1 MNSSNLIG
9 MAIKIVV
16 YALIA
21 FFLPALA
28 LVYLVF
34 GIIDI
39 ARHRNI
45 DGALLKSYFFGNG
58 VLTWLLTPFNLFTDL
73 ISSGRNPVMWRPH
86 DFSGE
91 HRREIEDLLKAFDD
105 NKETIISEIGRQMEG
120 KKRGM
125 VFFKWYDRPGDQS
138 IPDFNREWKYIKT
151 IGVSVFNAKEATR
164 LHYGPVRVTVRL
176 LYNLNPRRS
185 DNIFLEVDGVKY
197 YWHDDPLIIFDDTVN
212 HRSINGEDW
221 QRFVAFV
228 DVLRPSRFTALQNA
242 LVGAVAAFQKVNG
255 IFYTNWTQM
264 KLKGNKPA
272 TAERDAA

>member
-1 MNSSNLIG
+1 MNSSNVAG
-9 MAIKIVV
+9 MAVKILV

-21 FFLPALA
+21 WLLPVLA
-28 LVYLVF
+28 LVYLLF
-34 GIIDI
+34 GIIDVG
-39 ARHRNI
+39 RHKNI

-58 VLTWLLTPFNLFTDL
+58 VLTWLLTSFNLLTDL
-73 ISSGRNPVMWRPH
+73 ISGRNPVMWRPE

-91 HRREIEDLLKAFDD
+91 HRKEIEDLLKAFDD
-105 NKETIISEIGRQMEG
+105 NKKTIMSEIGRQMEG

-125 VFFKWYDRPGDQS
+125 VFFKWYDKPGDRS

-176 LYNLNPRRS
+176 LYNLNPRKS
-185 DNIFLEVDGVKY
+185 DNIFLEVDGKKY
-197 YWHDDPLIIFDDTVN
+197 FWHDDPLIIFDDTVN

-221 QRFVAFV
+221 PRFVAFV

-242 LVGAVAAFQKVNG
+242 MVATVAAFQKVNG

-264 KLKGNKPA
+264 KLKGGKPGA
-272 TAERDAA
+272 AAEGDAA

>member
-1 MNSSNLIG
+1 MNSSKTIG
-9 MAIKIVV
+9 MVVKIAF

-21 FFLPALA
+21 YFLPVLA
-28 LVYLVF
+28 LVFLVF
-34 GIIDI
+34 GIIDV
-39 ARHRNI
+39 ARHKNI
-45 DGALLKSYFFGNG
+45 NGALLKSYFLGNG

-73 ISSGRNPVMWRPH
+73 ISSGRNPVMWRPE

-91 HRREIEDLLKAFDD
+91 HRKEIDDLLKAFDD
-105 NKETIISEIGRQMEG
+105 NKETIISEIGKQMEG

-125 VFFKWYDRPGDQS
+125 VFFKWYDKPGDES
-138 IPDFNREWKYIKT
+138 IADFNREWKYIKT

-176 LYNLNPRRS
+176 LYNLNPRKS
-185 DNIFLEVDGVKY
+185 DDIFLEVDGVKY
-197 YWHDDPLIIFDDTVN
+197 HWHDDPLIIFDDTVN

-228 DVLRPSRFTALQNA
+228 DVLRPSRFTALQDA
-242 LVGAVAAFQKVNG
+242 LVGVVAAFQKVNG

-264 KLKGNKPA
+264 KLKGKPA
-272 TAERDAA
+272 GGAA